1 VAERLK
7 IPLHMMFTMPWSATA
22 AFPHPLARLT
32 QYAGFENRLSYLIVD
47 SITWLGVRDIINSF
61 RKKKLKLP
69 PVSLTDRWSGSMLQT
84 NKVPFAYIWS
94 PALVPKPKGAVNGS
108 SRAAAFG
115 ILKYIA
121 LLTMLAFMGRV
132 AVCPCKE
139 LGQLSQPRGAVICLL
154 CPTGYFGFIVKGSVS
169 L

>member
-7 IPLHMMFTMPWSATA
+7 IPLHMMFTMPWSATG

-94 PALVPKPKGAVNGS
+94 PALVPKPKGAVGAS
-108 SRAAAFG
+108 LR
-115 ILKYIA
+115 
-121 LLTMLAFMGRV
+121 
-132 AVCPCKE
+132 
-139 LGQLSQPRGAVICLL
+139 AVIFGMLNVKRFLL
-154 CPTGYFGFIVKGSVS
+154 FVLRWLSWGG
-169 L
+169 